1 MNRVLM
7 GPRAIHRPPGKTGR
21 EEFPVRCRWICLA
34 VALVCWACA
43 SGHEA
48 PYDRPLPLQ
57 RDPATLARRIEAL
70 AAGCPRLTVE
80 RLGTVVYPGFAAPVH
95 LLRYVP
101 EGEVGRRVLVT
112 GGLHGNEP
120 AGVEAAL
127 RLAERICA
135 DPGRWPRTAFD
146 VVPLVNPWGWAHHMR
161 RNRDGRDV
169 NRDFASF
176 DTQEARLF
184 RPVGDARRY
193 DLMVD
198 LHEDPAARGFYLYQ
212 YDRPDPALCRRI
224 IARIGEM
231 GFPPER
237 EVRMIALRAD
247 DGLIDA
253 PGWGLVYMR
262 LTRQFSI
269 TNYLR
274 LENGPHVFTVET
286 PPHLSLDDRCRIHL
300 TAVEMFVDALAR

>member
-1 MNRVLM
+1 MAHGTRLGTAGCRPARKRWRVAGRWL
-7 GPRAIHRPPGKTGR
+7 RIAAAI
-21 EEFPVRCRWICLA
+21 
-34 VALVCWACA
+34 ALWSCA

-48 PYDRPLPLQ
+48 PYEEAPPPQ
-57 RDPATLARRIEAL
+57 RDPAALAQRIEAL

-80 RLGTVVYPGFAAPVH
+80 RLGTAVYPGFAAPVH

-112 GGLHGNEP
+112 GGVHGDEP

-127 RLAERICA
+127 RLVERLCA
-135 DPGRWPRTAFD
+135 DPGRRPRTAFD
-146 VVPLVNPWGWAHHMR
+146 VVPLVNPWGWAHHLR

-184 RPVGDARRY
+184 RPVADARRY

-198 LHEDPAARGFYLYQ
+198 LHEDAAARGFYLYRC
-212 YDRPDPALCRRI
+212 DRPEQFLCRRI

-262 LTRQFSI
+262 LTRQLSI

-300 TAVEMFVDALAR
+300 TAVEMFVDALAK